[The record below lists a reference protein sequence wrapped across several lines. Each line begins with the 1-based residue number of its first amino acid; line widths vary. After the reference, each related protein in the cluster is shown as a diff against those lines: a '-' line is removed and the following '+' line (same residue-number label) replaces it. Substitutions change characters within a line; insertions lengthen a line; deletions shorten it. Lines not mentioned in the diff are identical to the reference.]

1 MKVLYA
7 VDGSAPSVDAGRL
20 LAKLA
25 DPRRVEVTVA
35 SISPHTEGGTG
46 SDPKRV
52 HEMLDEAASAIV
64 ERAAASLE
72 ENGLDVARHV
82 SHGRPG
88 EEIVRL
94 IRRDWFD
101 VTVLGAGNRSWLGN
115 TLLGSTSTYV
125 LHSSP
130 SSVLI
135 VHEGP
140 SEQTPAPILLGT
152 DGSRSAALATETV
165 AGLIRPDACRV
176 TALSVA
182 LDPGPPVDL
191 WPVPTGDPDH
201 VAAAESAQR
210 TRLAE
215 VETTAREA
223 AEVLGRAGI
232 EARHK
237 GVLGNPTI
245 EILKEADGGAYDLV
259 VIGSRGLGPVQ
270 RVLLGS
276 VSDQVARHARATLVA
291 RMVV

>member
-20 LAKLA
+20 LGKVS

-35 SISPHTEGGTG
+35 SISPRTDGATG
-46 SDPKRV
+46 SDPKHV
-52 HEMLDEAASAIV
+52 HEMLEEATSALV
-64 ERAAASLE
+64 ERTAGSLE
-72 ENGLDVARHV
+72 EHGLDVARHV
-82 SHGRPG
+82 GHGRPG

-94 IRRDWFD
+94 IRRDWYD
-101 VTVLGAGNRSWLGN
+101 LTVLGAGNRSWLGN

-140 SEQTPAPILLGT
+140 SEQMPAPILLGT
-152 DGSRSAALATETV
+152 DGSRSAALATETL

-176 TALSVA
+176 TSLSVA
-182 LDPGPPVDL
+182 LAPGPPVDL
-191 WPVPTGDPDH
+191 WPVPTGDADAVPL
-201 VAAAESAQR
+201 AEAAQR
-210 TRLAE
+210 GRLEEAE
-215 VETTAREA
+215 TKAREA
-223 AEVLGRAGI
+223 AEVLARAGI
-232 EARHK
+232 DARHK
-237 GVLGNPTI
+237 GALGNPTI

-270 RVLLGS
+270 RILLGS

-291 RMVV
+291 RLVV

>member
-7 VDGSAPSVDAGRL
+7 VDGSPPSVDARRL

-35 SISPHTEGGTG
+35 SISPHTDGSG

-52 HEMLDEAASAIV
+52 HEMLNRAASGLV
-64 ERAAASLE
+64 EQTAASLE
-72 ENGLDVARHV
+72 EHGFNVARHV

-88 EEIVRL
+88 EELVRV
-94 IRRDWFD
+94 IRRDWYD
-101 VTVLGAGNRSWLGN
+101 LAVLGAGNRSWLGN

-140 SEQTPAPILLGT
+140 FEQVPAPILLGT

-191 WPVPTGDPDH
+191 WPVPTGDPDN

-210 TRLAE
+210 SRLAE
-215 VETTAREA
+215 AETIAREA

-237 GVLGNPTI
+237 GALGNPTI
-245 EILKEADGGAYDLV
+245 EILKEADGGAYDVV
-259 VIGSRGLGPVQ
+259 VIGSRGLGPIQ

-291 RMVV
+291 RMVF